1 MADKTV
7 AVFIDADNISP
18 ALAVDIF
25 KHARNFGEP
34 IIRRAYGT
42 VKCFSNAAG
51 WQRAQREY
59 GIVARPLISNVP
71 GKNIADIALV
81 IDAME
86 VLYKSPC
93 DGVCIVS
100 NDSDFTALAS
110 KIREG
115 GKEVYGFGGEKAPV
129 SFRSACTK
137 FVVLP
142 KRSLETQN
150 NEKGAPKC
158 PRCGEGLIESRT
170 KSNRKCRTC
179 TKCGGMSAKIT
190 ALQNMFSEDGLN
202 ELLRL
207 ASEYEKNG
215 CVCPECGTA
224 MSIVKVSS
232 TGNSVEIDVCAKCK
246 TVWYDKDEFETIL
259 PNDGVLQATV
269 SAGKAYRRELAAAL
283 AADLKSRRLKIP
295 HIGVLKSVLKKTYHT
310 PQPDIEPVISFLM
323 SQKII
328 KVESG
333 TGKITVIE

>member
-1 MADKTV
+1 MSDKTV

-18 ALAVDIF
+18 ASAVDIF
-25 KHARNFGEP
+25 KHVRKFGEP

-42 VKCFSNAAG
+42 VKCFSNAEG

-59 GIVARPLISNVP
+59 GIVARPLVCNVP

-86 VLYKSPC
+86 VLYKSSC

-115 GKEVYGFGGEKAPV
+115 GKEVYGFGGEKAPM

-142 KRSLETQN
+142 RRSIETQS
-150 NEKGAPKC
+150 NEKRPSKC
-158 PRCGEGLIESRT
+158 PRCGEELIASRT
-170 KSNRKCRTC
+170 KSNRNCRTC

-190 ALQNMFSEDGLN
+190 ALKNIFSEEGLN
-202 ELLRL
+202 ELLRR

-215 CVCPECGTA
+215 CVCPDCGSA

-232 TGNSVEIDVCAKCK
+232 TGSSVEIDVCAKCK
-246 TVWYDKDEFETIL
+246 TVWYDKDEFEALL
-259 PNDGVLQATV
+259 PNDGVLQAAV
-269 SAGKAYRRELAAAL
+269 SAGKAYRRELVAAL
-283 AADLKSRRLKIP
+283 AADLKSKRLKVP
-295 HIGVLKSVLKKTYHT
+295 HIGVLKNVLKKIYHT
-310 PQPDIEPVISFLM
+310 PQPDIDPVLSTLM

-328 KVESG
+328 KIESG
-333 TGKITVIE
+333 TGKIVVIG